1 MTISVSMR
9 NQPTNQLTIIDLAS
23 THIILVLLTDGE
35 VNKATEAEKGE
46 GGPIKLLYEQLAEM
60 KIRTASITSIINDLS
75 VPLTPSEGSGKVED
89 SGSNTTK
96 KQSIVKNTNIRL
108 NKSSETL
115 QKVKKLSKSVKELE
129 SALQK
134 STGANYYK
142 NVAECLIN
150 VTDQLLYF
158 EPYSAISHLKLIQS
172 KVTAIQNEIGRQ
184 IQWTFREIGQLYSTT
199 ASTADSSSSVVNHDQ
214 MTHIQSIVDALG
226 GGFRKDLMER
236 FAQLQLIPYEKAFK
250 VGSEF
255 SGLDHLGKRFQWFD
269 NLVKAAEERLSSV
282 VPSSWRL
289 SYYLFIEFTRR
300 TKKHVTDVLCEFQS
314 QKIEANDY
322 VKIMLKTL
330 RYVIKFE
337 NQMRAILNIPLTR
350 IAEEADDVSDGGAE
364 GNAREESVAVTFQDS
379 IADAFDSYLGPYVH
393 LEKDTLEK
401 LMLDVLK
408 EEEKPSSLKGSAA
421 TLALEEGKYTSCLKM
436 FEYIKSSLKRCTE
449 FSTGL
454 TYLSLSKEFRLCFT
468 NYSTSLKLRCPSPL
482 SFRDSSSE
490 GKVPQYELSTSKEE
504 LLYRIINTAEYCI
517 DTIPALEM
525 MMKMHINPLYE
536 DYVDFNSQI
545 DSFTEVIS
553 YCFNIIV
560 LDSKEK
566 IQEPLKEMR
575 RTNWSTCDD
584 VGDSSTYIKSI
595 LLKIGTLT
603 PRVRKHVQPVYF
615 QRFCMDLSTMILNVY
630 VATLWK
636 LKRVSKAGG
645 GQLLVDFMA
654 VKDYLSKLPNIK
666 LPTGVEP
673 QKISVPYKAF
683 VATKTEQIENILKL
697 ISADDERLQEM
708 FPILWPDGTQADLEK
723 LVNMKKGSLLPI
735 PGTAGVVFDKVGDT
749 IKDSKLGKATASAV
763 GDIKKNMKD
772 GAKNMKSIF
781 GEMSN
786 AFEKGLGMGED
797 GSSDK
802 KEAAAA
808 KEPDSAVKKKV
819 VKKVDADGNEVKV
832 VKKKKT
838 VTEEATS
845 PKKTAAPEKKKDLF
859 SFF

>member
-1 MTISVSMR
+1 MINPKHNPNS
-9 NQPTNQLTIIDLAS
+9 NP
-23 THIILVLLTDGE
+23 
-35 VNKATEAEKGE
+35 
-46 GGPIKLLYEQLAEM
+46 KL
-60 KIRTASITSIINDLS
+60 
-75 VPLTPSEGSGKVED
+75 
-89 SGSNTTK
+89 
-96 KQSIVKNTNIRL
+96 
-108 NKSSETL
+108 
-115 QKVKKLSKSVKELE
+115 
-129 SALQK
+129 
-134 STGANYYK
+134 
-142 NVAECLIN
+142 
-150 VTDQLLYF
+150 
-158 EPYSAISHLKLIQS
+158 

-184 IQWTFREIGQLYSTT
+184 IQWTFREIGQLYSSS
-199 ASTADSSSSVVNHDQ
+199 STQNAADSSSVVNSDQ
-214 MTHIQSIVDALG
+214 MSHIQSIVDALG
-226 GGFRKDLMER
+226 VGFRKDLMER
-236 FAQLQLIPYEKAFK
+236 FAQLQLIPYEKSFK
-250 VGSEF
+250 VGTEF

-269 NLVKAAEERLSSV
+269 NLVKAAEERLSTV

-300 TKKHVTDVLCEFQS
+300 TKKHVIDVLIEFQK
-314 QKIEANDY
+314 QKIDGNDY

-350 IAEEADDVSDGGAE
+350 LTDDSDEAPEGGAE
-364 GNAREESVAVTFQDS
+364 GISDESVAVTFQDS
-379 IADAFDSYLGPYVH
+379 IADAFDSYLGPYVQ
-393 LEKDTLEK
+393 LEKETLEK
-401 LMLDVLK
+401 LMVDVLRD
-408 EEEKPSSLKGSAA
+408 EERPPAKGAA
-421 TLALEEGKYTSCLKM
+421 PEEGKYSSCLKM

-468 NYSTSLKLRCPSPL
+468 NYSTSLKLRCPSPV

-490 GKVPQYELSTSKEE
+490 GKLPQYELTTSKEE
-504 LLYRIINTAEYCI
+504 LLYRLINTAEYCI

-525 MMKMHINPLYE
+525 MMKRHVNPLYE

-545 DSFTEVIS
+545 DSFTDVIS
-553 YCFNIIV
+553 YCFNIFV
-560 LDSKEK
+560 LDLKEK
-566 IQEPLKEMR
+566 IQEQLKEMR

-584 VGDSSTYIKSI
+584 VGDSSAYVKGI

-603 PRVRKHVQPVYF
+603 PKARKHVQPVYF

-636 LKRVSKAGG
+636 LKRVSKSGG

-654 VKDYLSKLPNIK
+654 IKDYLSKLPNVK

-673 QKISVPYKAF
+673 QKISVPYKTF
-683 VATKTEQIENILKL
+683 VSTKTEQIENILKL

-708 FPILWPDGTQADLEK
+708 FPILWPDGTAADLEK
-723 LVNMKKGSLLPI
+723 LITLKKGSLLPI

-772 GAKNMKSIF
+772 GAKNMKSMF

-786 AFEKGLGMGED
+786 VFEKGLGITDDSE
-797 GSSDK
+797 K
-802 KEAAAA
+802 KEVT
-808 KEPDSAVKKKV
+808 KDPESAVKKKV

-832 VKKKKT
+832 VKKKK
-838 VTEEATS
+838 VASSDEGAAS
-845 PKKTAAPEKKKDLF
+845 PKKAPEKKKDSISSAF